1 MEVYEVSLRKIIGEN
16 IHKFRKETDITQ
28 EKLGEKINVDQG
40 MISRIENYK
49 ENIRIDTFAKLC
61 KSLSIHPYEAV
72 IAEDEITCR
81 DLLIKSIFQKGV
93 LELLKRY
100 FLSLTQKLNTEISQ
114 KPYAAYGIDVKD
126 AAEASIGDISSDRA
140 FVESIIALCN
150 ELELDPSQL
159 LNVVED
165 SLLNI

>member
-1 MEVYEVSLRKIIGEN
+1 MEVYAVSLRKVIGEN
-16 IHKFRKETDITQ
+16 IHKFRKEADISQ

-40 MISRIENYK
+40 MISRVETYK
-49 ENIRIDTFAKLC
+49 ENLRIDTFAKLC

-81 DLLIKSIFQKGV
+81 VLLTKSIFQKGV

-100 FLSLTQKLNTEISQ
+100 FLSLTQRFNPEISS
-114 KPYAAYGIDVKD
+114 KPYSTYGIGVKD
-126 AAEASIGDISSDRA
+126 AAEASIVDISTDRA

-150 ELELDPSQL
+150 ELELDPSHL

-165 SLLNI
+165 SLLRI